1 MMLQSFLLKKMIVE
15 FIWGINK
22 DETIILLRNSDLTE
36 KSGTL

>member
-1 MMLQSFLLKKMIVE
+1 MMLQLFLLKKMIVE

-22 DETIILLRNSDLTE
+22 DEAIILLRNSDLTE

>member
-1 MMLQSFLLKKMIVE
+1 MIVE

-22 DETIILLRNSDLTE
+22 DEAIILLRNSDLTE